1 MTARM
6 MRCVYVIAAIS
17 GQREAVAARR
27 FGVRSFSLFG
37 SVAGDEARPDS
48 ER

>member
-1 MTARM
+1 M

-17 GQREAVAARR
+17 GQREAVVRR